1 MESGPDYHN
10 YVTTMSGCVMGSAD
24 KSKQV
29 GSVEVLDD
37 HLTSLEDVC
46 ERLEHRLAPVRSQ
59 YATAEAL
66 LSEPRA
72 EPANAIR
79 GRIERLSSNV
89 SRLNRLVEEID
100 L

>member
-10 YVTTMSGCVMGSAD
+10 YVTTMSGCVM
-24 KSKQV
+24 
-29 GSVEVLDD
+29 
-37 HLTSLEDVC
+37 
-46 ERLEHRLAPVRSQ
+46 
-59 YATAEAL
+59 
-66 LSEPRA
+66 
-72 EPANAIR
+72 IR